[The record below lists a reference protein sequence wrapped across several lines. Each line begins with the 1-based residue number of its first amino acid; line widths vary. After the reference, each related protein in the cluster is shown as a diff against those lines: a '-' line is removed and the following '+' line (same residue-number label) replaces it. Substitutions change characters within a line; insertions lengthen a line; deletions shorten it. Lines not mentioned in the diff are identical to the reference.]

1 MDEEQ
6 RKIQKLLNQAKKREL
21 AQKYGA
27 RFSENSEIPPEVES
41 QWLDNI
47 EEYERQFEDARRV
60 KVREFLGGPMFKPFE
75 EIQPEQVESE
85 LDKVLEFLSLNS
97 IEVDCLAEVTAEDLY
112 QFVTTELMD
121 HEMDDIR
128 ISGFTCHFIY
138 EEFHPND
145 KYDAKHSAEDFLL
158 NLFGRDTE
166 FLKYNLANEELSDP
180 SGRGITQGEM
190 WSLIRAFYDRYS
202 LFTNRTF
209 DCTDCTVEG
218 EYATVIFQG
227 EWTGLVSGSME
238 SVTLKGG
245 FNLRLKKS
253 PYGGY
258 DIIQVSLPGFDSQL

>member
-1 MDEEQ
+1 
-6 RKIQKLLNQAKKREL
+6 
-21 AQKYGA
+21 
-27 RFSENSEIPPEVES
+27 
-41 QWLDNI
+41 
-47 EEYERQFEDARRV
+47 
-60 KVREFLGGPMFKPFE
+60 
-75 EIQPEQVESE
+75 
-85 LDKVLEFLSLNS
+85 
-97 IEVDCLAEVTAEDLY
+97 
-112 QFVTTELMD
+112 
-121 HEMDDIR
+121 MDDIR